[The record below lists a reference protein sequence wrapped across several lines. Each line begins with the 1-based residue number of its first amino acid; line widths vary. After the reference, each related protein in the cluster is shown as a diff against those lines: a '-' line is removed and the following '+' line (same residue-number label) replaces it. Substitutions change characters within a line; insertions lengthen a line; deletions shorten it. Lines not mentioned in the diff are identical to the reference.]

1 MAMPPIQNPTAQAN
15 VQKTKEQQVE
25 LPEQASSK
33 AKIALQTKA
42 QLNISILQAS
52 EAQLGVKD
60 QPLSLVFKSAIEKI
74 NEALT
79 PELGENAIQNAYDA
93 GMDFSP
99 EATADRIVSFATNF
113 FAAYQDN
120 HPDMGQEEALNS
132 FMDLIGGGIQQG
144 FDEARDILGG
154 LQVLEGDVA
163 NNVDTTYD
171 LVQQGLEA
179 FRERISSEERETT
192 GEKSTESDNR

>member
-15 VQKTKEQQVE
+15 VHKAKEQQVE
-25 LPEQASSK
+25 LPEQASSQ

-60 QPLSLVFKSAIEKI
+60 QPLSLVFKSAIEKL
-74 NEALT
+74 NETLT
-79 PELGENAIQNAYDA
+79 PELGENAIQNAYDS
-93 GMDFSP
+93 GMDFTP

-113 FAAYQDN
+113 FAAYQQN

-154 LQVLEGDVA
+154 LQVLEGDVS
-163 NNVDTTYD
+163 NNVDATFD

-179 FRERISSEERETT
+179 FRERISSEQSETT
-192 GEKSTESDNR
+192 EEKSSESDNG